1 MSMFTTN
8 PLTENVSQVV
18 KKCRLNKG
26 FLPNINPIIHTL
38 SSYTSNVNEYKT
50 IYITGENFFPFG
62 TSYVKFGSL
71 ENLEVTYYSSFNVS
85 FSIPS
90 SILLTDN
97 NLIKAGTYDVQVV
110 TTNNSTNLFPTI
122 LYSNKISYTLTG

>member
-1 MSMFTTN
+1 MFTTN

>member
-1 MSMFTTN
+1 MFTTN
-8 PLTENVSQVV
+8 PLTDNVSQVV

-26 FLPNINPIIHTL
+26 FLPNINPIIYTL
-38 SSYTSNVNEYKT
+38 SSYTSNVNDYKT
-50 IYITGENFFPFG
+50 IYISGENFFPFG

-90 SILLTDN
+90 SILQTNN

-122 LYSNKISYTLTG
+122 LYSNKVSYTLTG